1 MGTDVRDN
9 TAERR
14 YELYA
19 DDELVGIADY
29 HRNGD
34 VVVLPHT
41 VIDPAHRGKGYA
53 AVLVR
58 AALDDCRRRGERV
71 DPRCWYVAAFLD
83 DHAEYHDLRA

>member
-9 TAERR
+9 TSEHR
-14 YELYA
+14 YELTV
-19 DDELVGIADY
+19 DGELVGIADY
-29 HRNGD
+29 HRRGD

-58 AALDDCRRRGERV
+58 SVLDDCRRRGERV

-83 DHAEYHDLRA
+83 DHAEYQDLRV